1 VVTWEKLQ
9 NVRTARVQWRNT
21 LREADV
27 VAELRS
33 ERDAVV
39 EAVGLTLT

>member
-1 VVTWEKLQ
+1 MTWEKLQ

-21 LREADV
+21 LRDADV

-39 EAVGLTLT
+39 DAVRLALT